1 MKGRC
6 YFYCHC
12 HHPRA
17 CSFSNTMMAD
27 IKKTQQF
34 IGEREA
40 GEGERK
46 KERERKMLSVIF

>member
-1 MKGRC
+1 
-6 YFYCHC
+6 
-12 HHPRA
+12 
-17 CSFSNTMMAD
+17 MMAD

-46 KERERKMLSVIF
+46 KEREENAISYFFDP